1 MDGCRYMVVIV
12 DSFTRLTEMF
22 AVRDTT
28 SETVVQ
34 CLLHVYARYGSP
46 TTIRCDGGPQ
56 FCSEVTKKFHDL
68 TAVKHL
74 QVIPYH
80 PQANG
85 KVESRQG
92 QVMRHLRAMVLSD
105 SLGPNTSYSW
115 SRLIPFVFNIIN
127 NSIHSATGC
136 TPNSLMFGI
145 HGMSNPKLL
154 SQQPLE
160 GTTFQYLAQHIIH
173 QEKLLKLSEEH
184 QSKMLTVCA
193 RAQGTSNP
201 RQLHEGEFV
210 LLRSAV
216 AGKMTKLNCK
226 WLGPYVVFDRV
237 DPTAPLVHV
246 LDLSTRRVREA
257 HLQDLI
263 VLDHRNGS

>member
-1 MDGCRYMVVIV
+1 
-12 DSFTRLTEMF
+12 
-22 AVRDTT
+22 
-28 SETVVQ
+28 
-34 CLLHVYARYGSP
+34 
-46 TTIRCDGGPQ
+46 
-56 FCSEVTKKFHDL
+56 
-68 TAVKHL
+68 
-74 QVIPYH
+74 
-80 PQANG
+80 
-85 KVESRQG
+85 
-92 QVMRHLRAMVLSD
+92 
-105 SLGPNTSYSW
+105 
-115 SRLIPFVFNIIN
+115 
-127 NSIHSATGC
+127 
-136 TPNSLMFGI
+136 
-145 HGMSNPKLL
+145 MSNPKLL

-210 LLRSAV
+210 LLKSAV

-237 DPTAPLVHV
+237 DPTAPLVHI

-263 VLDHRNGS
+263 VFDMARTTVMEAERLAAADAFEYQVERILDHKCTTSRKHKKSDYWFLVK